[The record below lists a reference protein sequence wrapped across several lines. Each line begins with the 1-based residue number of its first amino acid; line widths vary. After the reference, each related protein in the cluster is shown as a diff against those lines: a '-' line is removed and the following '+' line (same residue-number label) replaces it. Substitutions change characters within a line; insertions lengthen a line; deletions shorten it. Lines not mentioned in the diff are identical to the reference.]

1 MEFKFTRFE
10 VKDSNDDEWQEISEN
25 KALARLTDIFAQVT
39 PELYKMLEGE
49 EIVTPNGIYRV
60 KEFGGFKEGR

>member
-10 VKDSNDDEWQEISEN
+10 VKDSGDDEWQEISEN

-60 KEFGGFKEGR
+60 KEFGGFVEGR